1 MPRPELFFAAPLRA
15 SARLAGAVAFVLAA
29 FSVLPAQAADRIKV
43 GVFPSSAALPF
54 YVAVNRGYFKEADL
68 EIEEVPMTSHPLT
81 VQALVSNGI
90 DAAVNLVTLEG
101 ANMESRRPNTL
112 KYISL
117 NGQNAQHVIEQF
129 VVKADSPARTLKDF
143 RNGFK
148 LFSAPGPANIGAARA
163 VLKKVGLAEGRDFTI
178 QEQQIGVHLGAL
190 QSGNFDGGYTLEP
203 SATIMVAQKICKR
216 IEAGVIYTY
225 LLGNKS
231 ASAFAA
237 GAVMSGRFMADKPD
251 VARRF
256 AAAWARGVK
265 EAQADSSARG
275 YLVQGMK
282 VPPELAATVP
292 LPRIVMAKDMTPADV
307 GDFQKFLDIGTDL
320 GVVKDRIDGKAL
332 VRAF

>member
-15 SARLAGAVAFVLAA
+15 TARLAGAAAFVLAA
-29 FSVLPAQAADRIKV
+29 FAVLPAQAADRIKV

-163 VLKKVGLAEGRDFTI
+163 VLRKVGLAEGKDFTI

-203 SATIMVAQKICKR
+203 SATIMVAQKIGKR
-216 IEAGVIYTY
+216 IEAGVISTY

-292 LPRIVMAKDMTPADV
+292 LPRIVMAGDMSPADV
-307 GDFQKFLDIGTDL
+307 GDFQKFLDIGTEL